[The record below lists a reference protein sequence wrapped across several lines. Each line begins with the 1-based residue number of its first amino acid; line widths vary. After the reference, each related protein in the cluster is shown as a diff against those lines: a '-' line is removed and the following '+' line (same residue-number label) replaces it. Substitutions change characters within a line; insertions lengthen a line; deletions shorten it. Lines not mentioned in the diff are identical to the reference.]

1 MHCDNIWKTLLI
13 KYKIFI
19 NCIIEGGAYR
29 IVHLPY
35 RRAVTLKLRQQAPSP
50 RAVSMALR
58 LYFQLNN
65 KGCQDI
71 IIL

>member
-1 MHCDNIWKTLLI
+1 MHCDNIWKILLI

>member
-1 MHCDNIWKTLLI
+1 MHCDNSWKILLI